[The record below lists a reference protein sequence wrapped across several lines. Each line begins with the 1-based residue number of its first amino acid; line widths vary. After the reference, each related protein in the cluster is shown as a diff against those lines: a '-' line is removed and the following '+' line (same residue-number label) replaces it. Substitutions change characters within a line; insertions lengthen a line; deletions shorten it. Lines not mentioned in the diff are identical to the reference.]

1 MIVVL
6 VIISIP
12 KYRKAL
18 QTSREAV
25 LRNNL
30 RNMRDAIDQFTDD
43 KQRAPESLQDLVA
56 AGYFRQ
62 LPVDPMTN
70 SNSSWDP
77 TVVERHL
84 TDVHSGSYAHSSNGT
99 AYRDW

>member
-1 MIVVL
+1 MRSGRRRWLLLAIAMLGVL
-6 VIISIP
+6 AIIYVP

-30 RNMRDAIDQFTDD
+30 RDMRDAIDQFTDD

-62 LPVDPMTN
+62 LLPI
-70 SNSSWDP
+70 
-77 TVVERHL
+77 R
-84 TDVHSGSYAHSSNGT
+84 
-99 AYRDW
+99 